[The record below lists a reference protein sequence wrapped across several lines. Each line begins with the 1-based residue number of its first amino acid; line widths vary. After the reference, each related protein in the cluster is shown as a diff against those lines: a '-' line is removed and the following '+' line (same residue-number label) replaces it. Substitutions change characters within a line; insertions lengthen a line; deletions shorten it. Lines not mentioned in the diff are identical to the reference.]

1 MFLEYWG
8 TPIENILSKTINMHP
23 FCGNEEKKPTFHVDL
38 IEFDHK
44 TIPDFRFFSNIS
56 FIGPKMHL
64 EYWGNQLKRFWA
76 ELPICVVFVETKKKK
91 PIFHDYLI
99 VFE

>member
-38 IEFDHK
+38 IEVDHK
-44 TIPDFRFFSNIS
+44 TTPEFRFF
-56 FIGPKMHL
+56 
-64 EYWGNQLKRFWA
+64 Q
-76 ELPICVVFVETKKKK
+76 
-91 PIFHDYLI
+91 YLFQRSKNASG
-99 VFE
+99 V